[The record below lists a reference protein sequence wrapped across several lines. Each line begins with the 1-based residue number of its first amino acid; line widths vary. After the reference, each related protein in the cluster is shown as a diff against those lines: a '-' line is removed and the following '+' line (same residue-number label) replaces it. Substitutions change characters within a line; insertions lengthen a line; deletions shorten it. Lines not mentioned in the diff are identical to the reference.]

1 MPPTERLL
9 EEASSFAVAEKRPYH
24 TPELTDLGALPDV
37 THTSS
42 VYTTAYDTGTGGANI
57 YAS

>member
-1 MPPTERLL
+1 MPPTERLP
-9 EEASSFAVAEKRPYH
+9 EEASPVAVAAKRPYH
-24 TPELTDLGALPDV
+24 APELTDLGALPDV

-42 VYTTAYDTGTGGANI
+42 TYTPAYDTGSTAPNV

>member
-1 MPPTERLL
+1 MPPTERLP
-9 EEASSFAVAEKRPYH
+9 EETLSSAIGRRPYH